1 MQFYISHGLGWL
13 YELFVILGIT
23 GFGGLSV
30 FLIFKNG
37 KLEDRIK
44 KMKAKEELYKKEIA
58 QYETVSEEFYE
69 KVWAE

>member
-1 MQFYISHGLGWL
+1 MQEFINHGLGWL
-13 YELFVILGIT
+13 YELIAILGVA
-23 GFGGLSV
+23 GFGGLSI
-30 FLIFKNG
+30 FLIFQNG
-37 KLEDRIK
+37 KLEDRIE